1 MGLRA
6 APPFRGSSDPLMARA
21 IDEVKRSRGYAVY
34 FSRFGVAVVTW
45 DPTLQAVH
53 TEAQSWEDPSE
64 MAAVLESGLQA
75 LTEHGGSRWLA
86 DGRSMK
92 VVKQSDQDW
101 IVHEFCPRALAAGL
115 KRIALVIPES
125 GLAMTT
131 LDQLVR
137 RLPAAN
143 LEVAY
148 FPTVEEARSWLA
160 EPPDNPPNGVRANS
174 IL

>member
-1 MGLRA
+1 MGL
-6 APPFRGSSDPLMARA
+6 GSSSDPLMARA
-21 IDEVKRSRGYAVY
+21 VDEVEVSRGYAVY
-34 FSRFGVAVVTW
+34 FSSYGVAVVTW

-53 TEAQSWEDPSE
+53 TEAQSWADPSE
-64 MAAVLESGLQA
+64 MAAVLEAGLQA

-101 IVHEFCPRALAAGL
+101 IVQEFFPRALAAGL

-131 LDQLVR
+131 LDQLVH
-137 RLPAAN
+137 RLPASN
-143 LEVAY
+143 LEVAF
-148 FPTVEEARSWLA
+148 FPTVDEARSWLK
-160 EPPDNPPNGVRANS
+160 ESPS
-174 IL
+174 IPLNTGKASPIP